1 MSSKLGLLIS
11 SVSTVVPL
19 VLNPLAWVGAVAGVF
34 VGWGICWLVFVLPFQ
49 KNLASREAQLDHWS
63 QLNQQLQEQTAD
75 NRNMSQAELKHFI
88 ASNQEATASFAEIQR
103 RLQQRELR
111 LSETPIAFVLVP
123 IAVLALTFGGV
134 VLLFRA
140 MNQRALMTVEHVLQ
154 LAPHEIVQAVV
165 ARHAAL
171 NGSSVQTVVALPSSA
186 IDIARKSL
194 PLNHDHSE

>member
-1 MSSKLGLLIS
+1 MSSKLGLLFS
-11 SVSTVVPL
+11 SVSTGVPL

-34 VGWGICWLVFVLPFQ
+34 IGWGICWLVFVLPFQ

-75 NRNMSQAELKHFI
+75 NRNMSQSELKQFI
-88 ASNQEATASFAEIQR
+88 ASNQEATAEFAEIQR

-123 IAVLALTFGGV
+123 IVVLAMTFAGV
-134 VLLFRA
+134 VLVFRA
-140 MNQRALMTVEHVLQ
+140 INQKAEETVELVMQ

-165 ARHAAL
+165 ARHAVL
-171 NGSSVQTVVALPSSA
+171 NGQRVTSMPVLALTDTELA
-186 IDIARKSL
+186 IRTDVGR
-194 PLNHDHSE
+194 

>member
-1 MSSKLGLLIS
+1 LSSKLGLLFS
-11 SVSTVVPL
+11 SVSTGVPL

-34 VGWGICWLVFVLPFQ
+34 IGWGICWLVFVLPFQ

-75 NRNMSQAELKHFI
+75 NRNMSQSELKQFI
-88 ASNQEATASFAEIQR
+88 ASNQEATAEFAEIQR

-123 IAVLALTFGGV
+123 IVVLAMTFAGV
-134 VLLFRA
+134 VLVFRA
-140 MNQRALMTVEHVLQ
+140 INQKAEETVELVMQ

-165 ARHAAL
+165 ARHAVL
-171 NGSSVQTVVALPSSA
+171 NGQRVTSMPVLALTDTELA
-186 IDIARKSL
+186 IRTDVGR
-194 PLNHDHSE
+194 

>member
-1 MSSKLGLLIS
+1 LSSKLGLLFS

-19 VLNPLAWVGAVAGVF
+19 VLNPLAWIGAVAGVF
-34 VGWGICWLVFVLPFQ
+34 IGWGICWLVFVLPFQ

-75 NRNMSQAELKHFI
+75 NRNMSQSELKQFI

-134 VLLFRA
+134 VLLLRA
-140 MNQRALMTVEHVLQ
+140 LNQRALMTVEHVMQ

-171 NGSSVQTVVALPSSA
+171 NGSSVQTVVALPSTA

-194 PLNHDHSE
+194 PLNCDRSD